1 MKKLPM
7 IIAAVCAMAA
17 VPALAESSQTLGSGQ
32 YEGGSKFEGMRG
44 ERGEGMRSERGEAR
58 EGGFRKHHWMGM
70 VEGCKYITVR
80 QRRGDELITK
90 RFKRCGGERD

>member
-1 MKKLPM
+1 M
-7 IIAAVCAMAA
+7 IIAAVCAMVT
-17 VPALAESSQTLGSGQ
+17 VPALAEMRDSPQSSSEF
-32 YEGGSKFEGMRG
+32 EGGKFEGSKSGRG
-44 ERGEGMRSERGEAR
+44 SYGESR

-70 VEGCKYITVR
+70 EEGCKYITVR